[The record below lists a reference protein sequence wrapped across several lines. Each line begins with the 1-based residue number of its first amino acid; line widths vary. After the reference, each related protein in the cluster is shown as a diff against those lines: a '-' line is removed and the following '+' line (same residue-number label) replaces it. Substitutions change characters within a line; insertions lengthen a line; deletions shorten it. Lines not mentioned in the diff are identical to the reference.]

1 LRAPLPAFS
10 AVDSDVL
17 AEKRTTRLA
26 GTFTAS
32 PVRGLRPVRAAR
44 WAVLNA
50 PKPWMRT
57 SSPFSSVSEIVSKN
71 QRTSSRA
78 AVTVTPRPQN
88 ALIVND
94 VFGRSPFYDQLARRL
109 AQAGFV
115 AVTPEYFFREGSLPE
130 PTREAAMARAKQ
142 LDFKRW
148 GRDMSAAIDWLGAR
162 AEVNGAVGTIGFCM
176 GGTQALLLAARRD
189 DLAATV
195 SYYGFPADART
206 EVSPIE
212 VASKMHGPILGHWGD
227 QDAGVGMDNVEKLRA
242 ALEEAGVEHEFHI
255 YPGLGHG
262 FLKASLED
270 EKTPGYEQ
278 ACASWTR
285 TLEFY
290 RRSFA
295 RKKVRS

>member
-1 LRAPLPAFS
+1 MCHPEVPAGAPIPDVRVEDAAIPVEGATMLGLIAFPERVPAP
-10 AVDSDVL
+10 
-17 AEKRTTRLA
+17 
-26 GTFTAS
+26 G
-32 PVRGLRPVRAAR
+32 
-44 WAVLNA
+44 
-50 PKPWMRT
+50 
-57 SSPFSSVSEIVSKN
+57 I
-71 QRTSSRA
+71 
-78 AVTVTPRPQN
+78 
-88 ALIVND
+88 LIIND

-148 GRDMSAAIDWLGAR
+148 GRDMSAAIDWLRAR
-162 AEVNGAVGTIGFCM
+162 SPDVNGAVGTIGFCM

-189 DLAATV
+189 DIAATV

-212 VASKMHGPILGHWGD
+212 IAPKMHGPILGHWGA
-227 QDAGVGMDNVEKLRA
+227 QDEGVGMDNVEKLRA
-242 ALEEAGVEHEFHI
+242 ALEAAEVDHEFHI

-278 ACASWTR
+278 ACTSWKR
-285 TLEFY
+285 TLDFY
-290 RRSFA
+290 RRCFA
-295 RKKVRS
+295 RAKVPS